1 MTTDT
6 TSHDRLFKAILGEFF
21 PEFIELFFPQV
32 AAYLEPDSIEFLPL
46 ELFADLIEGDTFE
59 ADLVVKV
66 KFRGQD
72 SYFIIHVEH
81 QTRYYQDIDRR
92 VFQYFALLHR
102 DHGLPV
108 YPIVIFS
115 HRSPKEP
122 GDRSYRVEFA
132 DWEVLR
138 FNYRAIRLNHLN
150 WRDFIDRKNPIASAF
165 MAKMKINRQE
175 RTEAKLACLISLAE
189 LNLNPAQ
196 LYLLSGFIDT
206 YLRLEAEETERLL
219 AKLDK
224 IEPSKKEKTMQI
236 VNSWEERGEKRLL
249 LRMLNRKFQS
259 LAPELEAKIT
269 TLSVETLENL
279 GEALLDFQSETD
291 LRNWLNANTANS

>member
-1 MTTDT
+1 
-6 TSHDRLFKAILGEFF
+6 
-21 PEFIELFFPQV
+21 
-32 AAYLEPDSIEFLPL
+32 
-46 ELFADLIEGDTFE
+46 
-59 ADLVVKV
+59 
-66 KFRGQD
+66 
-72 SYFIIHVEH
+72 
-81 QTRYYQDIDRR
+81 
-92 VFQYFALLHR
+92 
-102 DHGLPV
+102 
-108 YPIVIFS
+108 
-115 HRSPKEP
+115 
-122 GDRSYRVEFA
+122 
-132 DWEVLR
+132 LR